1 MPRPLQS
8 QVQRRSLCAHHQAF
22 SLGSK
27 MTNTTHVNEGMKVLH
42 RDINFHCLPSLKDLI
57 DRYSSTFSSV
67 LSAGLGGWGWGTLY
81 PKSSSIFSAAFL
93 LATFLLGPIPSADW
107 PHTVTYIR
115 KHAAKNWTGEQLTS
129 KGRGKQAQCYWNAS
143 VSVKS
148 PAWRTPCAE
157 VDLSLSPC
165 CILVPSPSW
174 PAESE
179 PGDWWDSFPGHILD
193 WSAAVG
199 VTD

>member
-8 QVQRRSLCAHHQAF
+8 QAQRRSLCAHHQAF

-42 RDINFHCLPSLKDLI
+42 KDIKLIVFKVYRTWLIGIIIPFHQSWVPVWGAEAEALYIPRAPASSLL
-57 DRYSSTFSSV
+57 RSSWPPFYWVPFPPQTGHT
-67 LSAGLGGWGWGTLY
+67 LS
-81 PKSSSIFSAAFL
+81 
-93 LATFLLGPIPSADW
+93 PILENMQ
-107 PHTVTYIR
+107 R
-115 KHAAKNWTGEQLTS
+115 KHWTGEQLTS
-129 KGRGKQAQCYWNAS
+129 KGRGKQEQCYWNAS
-143 VSVKS
+143 VSIKS

-179 PGDWWDSFPGHILD
+179 PGDWWDSFPGHILG